1 MLEEIC
7 GLLESQFQ
15 RLSLPEKELMYYL
28 AVNGKTFSLKD
39 LVENLVTPCSKVLVL
54 KTILSLLQR
63 SLIEKNGEH
72 FVIQPVMIEYAI
84 NQSIDVS
91 SAN

>member
-1 MLEEIC
+1 
-7 GLLESQFQ
+7 
-15 RLSLPEKELMYYL
+15 MYYL